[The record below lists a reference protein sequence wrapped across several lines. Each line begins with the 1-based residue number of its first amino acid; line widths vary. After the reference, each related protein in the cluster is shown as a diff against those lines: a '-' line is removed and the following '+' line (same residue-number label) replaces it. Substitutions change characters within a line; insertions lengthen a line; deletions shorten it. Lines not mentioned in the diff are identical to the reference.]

1 MDQQHPEHPA
11 DRNGSDIKNDNG
23 GDLGPGKPGPKD
35 RLRSRMRRLMRR
47 PLALL
52 ALAVLSACLLA
63 GIAFLAL
70 YPAPPAPETA
80 LHEGPV
86 RQEAVPPGY
95 IYEERQATGIQEQER
110 QADYAILEALADH
123 GIPSSA
129 LNLLDV
135 RTIRDNGDEYHYQ
148 KLRIHL
154 QGDRPDGEQAF
165 LASLRARLAGRA
177 PEAMLAAAEEPTG
190 EHAFTVTLGGHVT
203 HRLLLDL
210 APIPVPEPE
219 HPKGPLLAIVI
230 DDMGEDL
237 GFAKGL
243 AAMKLPIC
251 FSVWPNSSHHQA
263 VAALAK
269 AAGRELLVHLP
280 MQPRGYPKV
289 DPGKDPLLVTMTD
302 QQIRDTV
309 RSNLAKIPGAV
320 GVNNHM
326 GSQFTAYRKG
336 MRVALKEIQGSGL
349 YFLDS
354 LTTGSSVGES
364 VAHELGLECY
374 VRDVFLDNVRDVDA
388 ILHQM
393 HRAER
398 IARLRGKAIAIGHPH
413 PETLEALRRW
423 AASRDAS
430 ITVVPVHALPRS

>member
-1 MDQQHPEHPA
+1 MDQHSEH
-11 DRNGSDIKNDNG
+11 SNDNG

-35 RLRSRMRRLMRR
+35 RLLSLLRR

-52 ALAVLSACLLA
+52 TLAVLSACLLA

-70 YPAPPAPETA
+70 YPPAPPVPETTQ
-80 LHEGPV
+80 HEGPV

-95 IYEERQATGIQEQER
+95 VYEERQAAGIQEEVR
-110 QADYAILEALADH
+110 QTDYAVMEALGDH
-123 GIPSSA
+123 GIPSSD

-135 RTIRDNGDEYHYQ
+135 RTIRDNGGEYHYQ

-154 QGDRPDGEQAF
+154 PERTADGEKGF
-165 LASLRARLAGRA
+165 LDSLRSRLAARV
-177 PEAMLAAAEEPTG
+177 PEAVLAEVQEPTG
-190 EHAFTVTLGGHVT
+190 ERAFTVTLEGHVT
-203 HRLLLDL
+203 HRLLLDI
-210 APIPVPEPE
+210 APVAPPEPA

-230 DDMGEDL
+230 DDMGEDMS
-237 GFAKGL
+237 FAKGL

-263 VAALAK
+263 VAELAK

-280 MQPRGYPKV
+280 MQPQGYPKV
-289 DPGKDPLLVTMTD
+289 NPGKDPLLVAMTD
-302 QQIRDTV
+302 DQIRKAV
-309 RSNLAKIPGAV
+309 RRNLALVPGAV

-336 MRVALKEIQGSGL
+336 MRVALEEFRSAGL

-354 LTTGSSVGES
+354 LTSGSSVGAS
-364 VAHELGLECY
+364 VARDLGLECH

-388 ILHQM
+388 ILHQI

-398 IARLRGKAIAIGHPH
+398 IAKLRGKAIAIGHPH

-430 ITVVPVHALPRS
+430 ITVVPSDRHGR